1 MVLVLEHA
9 RMLGEVRQV
18 PNNEKAN
25 NHIKAKVN
33 QLGNEQGRL
42 TAWMESP

>member
-9 RMLGEVRQV
+9 FMLGVVRQV
-18 PNNEKAN
+18 PHNEKAN

-33 QLGNEQGRL
+33 QLGNEQGGL